1 MKNIK
6 VINTLMSNTKK
17 IAIVTDSN
25 SGISSNVPDGVFV
38 VPMPCLI
45 NDNEYFEGINLSYE
59 EFYKLLAADA
69 SVSTSQPSPGNLSE
83 FWMELL
89 KEYDEIVHIPMS
101 SGLSQSCAT
110 AEMLA
115 KDFDGRVHVVDNHRI
130 SITLKESVYDA
141 VKLRDQGK
149 SAAEI
154 KECLVATG
162 ADSAIYIA
170 VDTMKY
176 LKKGGRVTPAAAMIG
191 SILKIKPVLQ
201 IHGEKLDRYMLA
213 RGNIKA
219 REALKDALKKEL
231 ETTFAE
237 YTAKGEMCISV
248 AYTDNL
254 SEAEKF
260 IAEFKAMMPNI
271 PLHFTDPLPL
281 SVSCHIGPG
290 ALGVSCSRFLP

>member
-1 MKNIK
+1 MGIQ
-6 VINTLMSNTKK
+6 KK

-25 SGISSNVPDGVFV
+25 SGISKDVPEGVFV

-45 NDNEYFEGINLSYE
+45 NDVDYFEGINLTYD
-59 EFYKLLAADA
+59 EFYQMLAENAN
-69 SVSTSQPSPGNLSE
+69 VSTSQPSIGNLSD
-83 FWMELL
+83 FWADVL
-89 KEYDEIVHIPMS
+89 KDYDEIVHIPMS

-110 AEMLA
+110 AENLA
-115 KDFDGRVHVVDNHRI
+115 KDFNGRVYVVDNHRV

-141 VKLRDQGK
+141 IKLRAQGK
-149 SAAEI
+149 SAAQI
-154 KECLVATG
+154 KEYLIKTA

-201 IHGEKLDRYMLA
+201 IHGEKLDRYLLA
-213 RGNIKA
+213 RGSIKA
-219 REALKDALKKEL
+219 REALKEALKKEL

-254 SEAEKF
+254 AEAEKF
-260 IAEFKAMMPNI
+260 IAEFKAVMPNI

-290 ALGVSCSRFLP
+290 ALGVSCARFIP

>member
-1 MKNIK
+1 
-6 VINTLMSNTKK
+6 MSIQKK

-25 SGISSNVPDGVFV
+25 SGISKDIPDGVFV

-45 NDNEYFEGINLSYE
+45 NDEDYFEGINLTYE
-59 EFYKLLAADA
+59 DFYKMLAEGAN
-69 SVSTSQPSPGNLSE
+69 VSTSQPSIGNLTD
-83 FWMELL
+83 FWTNILND
-89 KEYDEIVHIPMS
+89 YDEIVHIPMS
-101 SGLSQSCAT
+101 SGLSNSCAT
-110 AEMLA
+110 AENLA
-115 KDFDGRVHVVDNHRI
+115 KDFDGRVHVVDNHRV

-141 VKLRDQGK
+141 VKLREQGK

-154 KECLVATG
+154 KEYLLKTA

-170 VDTMKY
+170 VDTMTY

-191 SILKIKPVLQ
+191 SILKLKPVLQ

-213 RGNIKA
+213 RGSIKA
-219 REALKDALKKEL
+219 REVLKEALKKEL

-237 YTAKGEMCISV
+237 YTARGEMCISV

-254 SEAEKF
+254 AEAEKF
-260 IAEFKAMMPNI
+260 IAEFQAMMPNI

-290 ALGVSCSRFLP
+290 ALGVSCARFIC

>member
-1 MKNIK
+1 MD
-6 VINTLMSNTKK
+6 NTKK

-25 SGISSNVPDGVFV
+25 SGINKDSPAGVFV

-45 NDNEYFEGINLSYE
+45 NDEDYFEGINLSYE
-59 EFYKLLAADA
+59 DFYKMLAEDA
-69 SVSTSQPSPGNLSE
+69 NVSTSQPSIGNLSD
-83 FWMELL
+83 FWTDIL

-101 SGLSQSCAT
+101 SGLSQACAT
-110 AEMLA
+110 ATNLA
-115 KDFDGRVHVVDNHRI
+115 KDFDGRVFVVDNHRV
-130 SITLKESVYDA
+130 SITLKESVFDA
-141 VKLRDQGK
+141 IALREQGK

-154 KECLVATG
+154 QEYLQTTG

-201 IHGEKLDRYMLA
+201 IHGEKLDRYVLA

-219 REALKDALKKEL
+219 REALKEALKKEL
-231 ETTFAE
+231 ETNFAE
-237 YTAKGEMCISV
+237 YTAKGEMCVSV

-254 SEAEKF
+254 QEAEKF
-260 IAEFKAMMPNI
+260 IEEFKALMPSI

-290 ALGVSCSRFLP
+290 ALGVSCCRFIK